1 MNGACVLHIYLLK
14 TYMYIDIYSN
24 EIYIYTQHI
33 RVVMDYLCSTMF
45 QWCTEAIY

>member
-24 EIYIYTQHI
+24 EIYIYTTYKSCDGLF
-33 RVVMDYLCSTMF
+33 V
-45 QWCTEAIY
+45 